1 VKLWARV
8 RCVVFLIHS
17 VHSKQLVTCGI
28 LWQHSMWHNIQ
39 TSDMILLKSD
49 LFKHYT
55 VNYNKQHIIYSWMA
69 KTISV
74 KFTRYNYQS
83 EAPATTQ
90 MTGSTKVNPRHVCT
104 KRLYQL
110 CDKTWRMTAVSLPA
124 SWQSMLVQS
133 RSTCLEPQCF
143 CQCRLECQ
151 KHLHQLHNHL
161 TLPQL
166 CVKVNYWSQTSTL
179 PFYCFTIIIQINLY

>member
-1 VKLWARV
+1 
-8 RCVVFLIHS
+8 
-17 VHSKQLVTCGI
+17 
-28 LWQHSMWHNIQ
+28 
-39 TSDMILLKSD
+39 MILLKSD

-55 VNYNKQHIIYSWMA
+55 VNYNKQYIIYSWMA

-83 EAPATTQ
+83 EAPATTHR
-90 MTGSTKVNPRHVCT
+90 TGSTKVNPRHVCT

-124 SWQSMLVQS
+124 SWQSTLVQS

-151 KHLHQLHNHL
+151 KHLHQFHNHL

-166 CVKVNYWSQTSTL
+166 FVKVNYWSQTSTL